1 MQPYSD
7 TKQFKTHA
15 AQGHIM
21 DFAHKLEDNSL
32 GGLYIENP
40 TNSYFDTTLKALF
53 NKFEKDC
60 QIFIRTG
67 RGNISK
73 ILTALEVNNYKLR
86 EILINK
92 IIIYPPDNSEELEEM
107 PKEVSIEVQKYIIR
121 ATKENC
127 NKIKINPSIQQI
139 DNDAD
144 DDCLTLDN
152 VLMNFEAGKLIMLLE
167 PAKTNLTTK
176 AIHLSKYP
184 ELKTFCVFQSNEYCQ
199 KMNLFLHRL
208 NPSKQNE
215 IDTQNP
221 ID

>member
-32 GGLYIENP
+32 GGLYVENP

-86 EILINK
+86 EILPCK
-92 IIIYPPDNSEELEEM
+92 IFLCPPDNSEDLEEM
-107 PKEVSIEVQKYIIR
+107 PNEMGVEIQQYMIR

-127 NKIKINPSIQQI
+127 NKIKVPAQIKPS
-139 DNDAD
+139 DSDAD
-144 DDCLTLDN
+144 ADYNILDS

-167 PAKTNLTTK
+167 PAKTNLTAK

-184 ELKTFCVFQSNEYCQ
+184 ELKTFCVFQSNEYSQ

-208 NPSKQNE
+208 NPTKQNE
-215 IDTQNP
+215 SNTQNS